1 MVEMLIAVFVLAVA
15 LMSVMFAALL
25 VTRNVGAEKDNERAR
40 QLALQIMEECE
51 EVLFVPDKNNPWSE
65 AAYKKNISDVGSR
78 DINGVFKATA
88 KVVSVGA
95 IPASPPGHPPVSA
108 DILVTVE
115 WRTAAKSSNTTK
127 LEREVSVS
135 GWQNVGDLS
144 L

>member
-1 MVEMLIAVFVLAVA
+1 MLIAVFVLAVA
-15 LMSVMFAALL
+15 LMSVMFATIL

-51 EVLFVPDKNNPWSE
+51 EVLFVPSKSAPWDE
-65 AAYKKNISDVGSR
+65 NAYKQNIINVGQR
-78 DINGVFKATA
+78 DINGVFKASA

-95 IPASPPGHPPVSA
+95 IPAKLPGHPPVSA

-115 WRTAAKSSNTTK
+115 WRTAAKNSNRMT

-135 GWQNVGDLS
+135 GWQNVGDKS